1 MATGDELS
9 IDESASAM
17 DMANTIFGPG
27 VTVNSA
33 TYSGW
38 GQSSGIYTDGDSVA
52 PGLTP
57 SDTGVILSTG
67 RASNVTQS
75 NGDPNRSTGTST
87 NTPGET
93 NNADFNA
100 AAGTNTFDASYLDIN
115 FTPTTDFLTM
125 QFVFSSEEYPEF
137 TGSIYNDIFAV
148 WVNGALVTSP
158 IVNVTQINSVNGNDN
173 ATLFND
179 NTNDDYN
186 TEMDG
191 FTVTLTLVMPV
202 DPDLVGGNNIR
213 IGIADVADSS
223 YDSNVLIAADSIQGE
238 FIAGSDSITHFEGVT
253 SVLDVLANDPTNGGV
268 AFITHINGVEVNPGD
283 SVTLSDGTIITLT
296 LTGELQIDPPATQT
310 GLAGPETINFTY
322 TADDGTG
329 ITDTAF
335 VTVTAIPCFVR
346 GTMILTQDGE
356 KPVEDLTPGDMVE
369 TRDNGAQ
376 PIRWIGSR
384 TVAAEGRFAPVV
396 IEAGTFGLHRRLVVS
411 PQHRVMLTH
420 WMAELMFG
428 EDEVLVAA
436 KDLVNDCSVRV
447 LAPHELPNGE
457 VEYFHILFDQHQIVW
472 SEGLATESF
481 LPGPTVMND
490 LDIDVQNEVLAL
502 FPEIDPMTKTGYGPA
517 ARLPLRGYEARA
529 MLG

>member
-1 MATGDELS
+1 MATGDELP
-9 IDESASAM
+9 INENASAM

-33 TYSGW
+33 SYDGW
-38 GQSSGIYTDGDSVA
+38 SQSSGIYTDGDAVA

-57 SDTGVILSTG
+57 SDSGVILSTG

-75 NGDPNRSTGTST
+75 SGDPNRSDSTTT
-87 NTPGET
+87 NTSGD
-93 NNADFNA
+93 NNDSDFNS
-100 AAGTNTFDASYLDIN
+100 AAGTNTFDASFLEIN
-115 FTPTTDFLTM
+115 FTPTTDFVTM
-125 QFVFSSEEYPEF
+125 QFTFSSEEYPEY
-137 TGSIYNDIFAV
+137 TGSIYNDIFGV
-148 WVNGALVTSP
+148 WVNGNLVTSP
-158 IVNVTQINSVNGNDN
+158 IVNVTQINSVNASANG
-173 ATLFND
+173 TLFND

-202 DPDLVGGNNIR
+202 NNGVPNDIK
-213 IGIADVADSS
+213 IGIADVGDSS

-238 FIAGSDSITHFEGVT
+238 FIAGADSVTHLEGLT
-253 SVLDVLANDPTNGGV
+253 TVLDVLANDPTSGGV
-268 AFITHINGVEVNPGD
+268 AFITHINGVAVNPGD
-283 SVTLSDGTIITLT
+283 SVTLSNGTVVTLT
-296 LTGELQIDPPATQT
+296 LSGELEIVPPATQT
-310 GLAGPETINFTY
+310 GLTAPETINFTY

-356 KPVEDLTPGDMVE
+356 KAVEDLVPGDLIE

-384 TVAAEGRFAPVV
+384 TIAAEGRFAPIA

-436 KDLVNDCSVRV
+436 KDLVNECSVRV
-447 LAPHELPNGE
+447 LRPEDLPNGE
-457 VEYFHILFDQHQIVW
+457 VEYFHLLFDKHQIIW

-490 LDIDVQNEVLAL
+490 LDADVQGEVLAL
-502 FPEIDPMTKTGYGPA
+502 FPEIDPDTMDGYGPA
-517 ARLPLRGYEARA
+517 ARLPLRGFEARA
-529 MLG
+529 MLA